1 MEPSTIRSFKTCVLC
16 YVCVVVHAFYVLVS
30 VNVHMYVGSHGGQ
43 HQVASSVTFYLL
55 YPRLSLNLDSTV
67 SAMLAGQ
74 WPSEILSL
82 SLPLPHQHPKWRVMW
97 MRQGPPGCRPRI
109 PISNCQ
115 STRKKLNVV
124 VCARDPNVMGE
135 EQKGPLWLVG
145 LAPESRESLSQE
157 NNVVHDRGYVTA

>member
-1 MEPSTIRSFKTCVLC
+1 M
-16 YVCVVVHAFYVLVS
+16 CVVCYMRSMCLLVWMCAHVCRFTWWS
-30 VNVHMYVGSHGGQ
+30 T
-43 HQVASSVTFYLL
+43 SSCFFSYFLPSFSQTLIE
-55 YPRLSLNLDSTV
+55 PRFHSFSY
-67 SAMLAGQ
+67 AGCQ

-115 STRKKLNVV
+115 SPRKKLNVV
-124 VCARDPNVMGE
+124 VCAHDPNVMGE
-135 EQKGPLWLVG
+135 EHKGPLWLVG

-157 NNVVHDRGYVTA
+157 NNVVHDTGYVTV